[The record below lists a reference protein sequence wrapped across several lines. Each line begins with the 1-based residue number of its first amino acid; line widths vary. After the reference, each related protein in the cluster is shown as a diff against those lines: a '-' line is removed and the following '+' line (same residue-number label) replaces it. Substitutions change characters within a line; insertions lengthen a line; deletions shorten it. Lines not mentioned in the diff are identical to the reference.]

1 MRPLKLSLENIG
13 PYKNETLD
21 FTQLENLFL
30 ITGDTGAGKTFIFDA
45 ITFALYGKL
54 SGNRKGNELH
64 LRSRYVSEE
73 DKTAKFSVEFK
84 FSVGQEVYKVFRTI
98 PKSVRDSKGRSKLV
112 EKVVS
117 LEKKTG
123 SEWISIDDPDDK
135 LEKIIG
141 LKIDE
146 FSKIVLLPQGA
157 FADFL
162 KQSSKE
168 RGEILREIFPVDFY
182 SSIMSRVSEKVKLNE
197 EELKDIESVIK
208 DNTKDIDLSN
218 AERDIKVFETEIENL
233 KQIEANAIEER
244 RNASVLKANLKS
256 ELEDAIVAESNVIKL
271 NELKEQKK
279 EFAALAKKIEAA
291 EKANSFSKFIE
302 ARNDAEEN
310 KSDAEEEFK
319 AAREEKVQADKT
331 LKELNSFKPEM
342 DLLKTEIEK
351 QKKEITLLEKK
362 CESASELKNLT
373 GKADASEKIKNK
385 YETEKTNAEEKLK
398 VLQDSLN
405 GKKVEALINEVTE
418 KISELQA
425 KINSL
430 ENEKQHAAKRDD
442 LKTTLSTCLKKV
454 KQLEKESEAAE
465 ESYNRTNETVEELKK
480 KIEENKIKHSA
491 YTISSKL
498 KKGCP
503 CPVCGSTEHP
513 HKAEKPKG
521 LLNEDELLKTTEGS
535 LKQLQRSKDS
545 LVRELAGE
553 HANQAN
559 LEKQLEELK
568 NIRET
573 KIIEQELSAA
583 QKEFAA
589 KDKEKN
595 NLIVSQKKME
605 ELKTSYDSIKD
616 MLSKAE
622 ADFKTAK
629 AQKEALVKTI
639 GEGET
644 YESLNK
650 KFLEL
655 NKKQKTD
662 SEKYNDWFEN
672 LTDAKNDL
680 SGVDAK
686 VVQCE
691 KTLASSKEK
700 LDKAVEALNS
710 KIETSDF
717 KTAKAVENAM
727 IDPDELSAL
736 RDDLNEYNE
745 NLKSAEDAVKNSKK
759 TKPSDGLKIELL
771 KTAKLLEELSEK
783 YDFNHQVL
791 SEKTEQYNKYKTAY
805 AKVKTSQ
812 KRYETLQKENEPL
825 LKLNNDLNGKN
836 PLKIQF
842 DTWALGMY
850 FEQVVN
856 FASKRFE
863 DISNGR
869 FQFKLKDISEVS
881 GSGYKGLDL
890 VIIDK
895 YTGTMSEPSDL
906 SGGEIF
912 EASISLA
919 LALTDVVQNNNG
931 GIQLD
936 SLFIDE
942 GFGTLDPENMDKAM
956 EVLTELGETKMVG
969 LISHVEGLQNPD
981 FINSIV
987 NVKKTKNGS
996 FIKIQDN

>member
-1 MRPLKLSLENIG
+1 
-13 PYKNETLD
+13 
-21 FTQLENLFL
+21 
-30 ITGDTGAGKTFIFDA
+30 
-45 ITFALYGKL
+45 
-54 SGNRKGNELH
+54 
-64 LRSRYVSEE
+64 
-73 DKTAKFSVEFK
+73 
-84 FSVGQEVYKVFRTI
+84 
-98 PKSVRDSKGRSKLV
+98 
-112 EKVVS
+112 
-117 LEKKTG
+117 
-123 SEWISIDDPDDK
+123 
-135 LEKIIG
+135 
-141 LKIDE
+141 
-146 FSKIVLLPQGA
+146 
-157 FADFL
+157 
-162 KQSSKE
+162 
-168 RGEILREIFPVDFY
+168 
-182 SSIMSRVSEKVKLNE
+182 
-197 EELKDIESVIK
+197 
-208 DNTKDIDLSN
+208 
-218 AERDIKVFETEIENL
+218 
-233 KQIEANAIEER
+233 
-244 RNASVLKANLKS
+244 
-256 ELEDAIVAESNVIKL
+256 
-271 NELKEQKK
+271 
-279 EFAALAKKIEAA
+279 
-291 EKANSFSKFIE
+291 
-302 ARNDAEEN
+302 
-310 KSDAEEEFK
+310 
-319 AAREEKVQADKT
+319 
-331 LKELNSFKPEM
+331 
-342 DLLKTEIEK
+342 
-351 QKKEITLLEKK
+351 
-362 CESASELKNLT
+362 
-373 GKADASEKIKNK
+373 
-385 YETEKTNAEEKLK
+385 
-398 VLQDSLN
+398 
-405 GKKVEALINEVTE
+405 
-418 KISELQA
+418 
-425 KINSL
+425 
-430 ENEKQHAAKRDD
+430 
-442 LKTTLSTCLKKV
+442 
-454 KQLEKESEAAE
+454 
-465 ESYNRTNETVEELKK
+465 
-480 KIEENKIKHSA
+480 
-491 YTISSKL
+491 
-498 KKGCP
+498 
-503 CPVCGSTEHP
+503 
-513 HKAEKPKG
+513 
-521 LLNEDELLKTTEGS
+521 
-535 LKQLQRSKDS
+535 
-545 LVRELAGE
+545 
-553 HANQAN
+553 
-559 LEKQLEELK
+559 
-568 NIRET
+568 
-573 KIIEQELSAA
+573 
-583 QKEFAA
+583 
-589 KDKEKN
+589 
-595 NLIVSQKKME
+595 ME

-622 ADFKTAK
+622 ADFNTAK

-655 NKKQKTD
+655 NKKHKTD

-700 LDKAVEALNS
+700 FDKAVEALNS

-736 RDDLNEYNE
+736 RGNLNEYNE

-771 KTAKLLEELSEK
+771 KTSKLLEELSEK